1 MKKLDQQVGS
11 QDELPRSTRT
21 SVKEA
26 QVPRNGKEDEP
37 QVSRSIQEP
46 SISKKTWGY
55 LRLSSAKKPGRLNKL
70 YVFITILVLN

>member
-21 SVKEA
+21 SVKES

-37 QVSRSIQEP
+37 QVSRSIEDPANKAEDTFDYQVPRSQED
-46 SISKKTWGY
+46 SINCMY
-55 LRLSSAKKPGRLNKL
+55 L
-70 YVFITILVLN
+70 